1 MKKSILTIV
10 LAAMMLVAFTAC
22 EQSMPTYKN
31 ADYITISQNTP
42 FIAGQTFDANN
53 FDVTVHYTD
62 GSTSVIPGAGVVKVA
77 TGWDTG
83 DVAKKGATVSA
94 ALTSSLAVSSYA
106 VNVIELDN
114 CEISEVTI
122 DEAKTLEKWVNG
134 AQGTTSTTDFTFDN
148 SYFSVE
154 SVTYIYESVSYTDNN
169 PTGFTVSAV
178 LPLADYAT
186 VGERTITA
194 VVKNSD
200 GVTVDEIEI
209 TCTVIDPDAEGQEAD
224 YQLNYKITGT
234 GYLGENLTVQIVKD
248 YVDDT
253 PDAVVNVFSTS
264 GEEKYIVYK
273 GNVVESSAFATTY
286 TTSEVKYTVTDLN
299 DYSKT
304 VTFTIPVGKNYMY
317 EFAASGTNKST
328 VALKTGTY
336 TNGQSISE
344 SILEV
349 KPAYYNNDTST
360 YTVADTYDISL
371 LESNLPSTGT
381 SATLHYLVTYTS
393 KGVSHTYPG
402 TVSVTGINPAD

>member
-253 PDAVVNVFSTS
+253 PDAVVNVFSWRR
-264 GEEKYIVYK
+264 EIYC
-273 GNVVESSAFATTY
+273 
-286 TTSEVKYTVTDLN
+286 L
-299 DYSKT
+299 
-304 VTFTIPVGKNYMY
+304 
-317 EFAASGTNKST
+317 
-328 VALKTGTY
+328 
-336 TNGQSISE
+336 
-344 SILEV
+344 
-349 KPAYYNNDTST
+349 
-360 YTVADTYDISL
+360 
-371 LESNLPSTGT
+371 
-381 SATLHYLVTYTS
+381 
-393 KGVSHTYPG
+393 
-402 TVSVTGINPAD
+402 